1 MSDMD
6 TEALRKRLQSLCD
19 ELEVKRL
26 DADDI
31 VELITDGED
40 PAWVSEQAIEEAGE
54 ARTKLSELLSELAPL
69 VYVAPEPVE
78 EDEGVAESESAMVDE
93 GAEGDADTEEAVVD
107 EAPVDLQAQLAE
119 LRDALSPGVD
129 PAQLEQLLS
138 SERGQLMADFGTF
151 CQERGYEGEPTG
163 GMDAEMQALHEEWL
177 QTPRETL
184 DGKKPSQ
191 LLDGGGLFP
200 EPVVTYRRE
209 EAKVGR
215 NDPCPCGSGKKFKK
229 CCGR

>member
-1 MSDMD
+1 MD

-78 EDEGVAESESAMVDE
+78 EDEGFLGITGAAIVDTV
-93 GAEGDADTEEAVVD
+93 GGN
-107 EAPVDLQAQLAE
+107 PVTSLLILILLILIYMQLFSKRKP
-119 LRDALSPGVD
+119 LR
-129 PAQLEQLLS
+129 
-138 SERGQLMADFGTF
+138 
-151 CQERGYEGEPTG
+151 
-163 GMDAEMQALHEEWL
+163 
-177 QTPRETL
+177 
-184 DGKKPSQ
+184 
-191 LLDGGGLFP
+191 
-200 EPVVTYRRE
+200 
-209 EAKVGR
+209 
-215 NDPCPCGSGKKFKK
+215 KFRK
-229 CCGR
+229 